1 MPSSPVPAA
10 RCHYLLDLLAQVPDP
25 RKRRGRLDAL
35 AGLLAVGIAAVIA
48 GSRSFAA
55 IGQWAADAGE
65 DVLAVLG
72 ADRGPAE
79 ESTFRRAFA
88 LLDPGLLDQ
97 VLGAWLWTRAVQ
109 VGGRLGIAID
119 GKAVRG
125 AKNKD
130 GKAPHL
136 VAALAHGIGAVLGQ
150 AAVDAKS
157 NEIPAV
163 RDLLKAFVSLAGAV
177 ITIDALHTQ
186 SDTAQVILGR
196 DADYVMTVKGNMP
209 TLYRQLKKL
218 PWARIPA
225 TSSVSKGHGRRARRT
240 IKVAL
245 APAWIGFA
253 GAAQVAQLRRTVT
266 KKGTKTVEVVY
277 LITSDRAAG
286 GCPGRRGP
294 RALAHREQAPLG
306 PRRHLSGG
314 QVPGQ
319 NRKRTPRD
327 GNAAQPGHQHPAAG
341 RPRQHRRRQPPP
353 RPRPAAHTKAA
364 SGCMTTTLP
373 GPWVSGGQIALLPS
387 AEAGSNRLLSAA
399 LSPDGTLAVT
409 GSQFGTVTIWNAPDS
424 DSGMWDWKQMNVI
437 SMPEGDAVDGMA
449 FSSDGKLLATANQS
463 GGAYVWQFP
472 SGLPEGES
480 VSAVGR
486 PLNSVMF
493 DPVNSNLVVT
503 ADDDGYAR
511 IFNVSTDKQV
521 GRSFGGGGSAMYA
534 AAFSLSLDDGKRIV
548 TASGD
553 RCPGLERIGSEADR
567 PRLRLRLPD
576 LQRRVQ
582 PRRN

>member
-25 RKRRGRLDAL
+25 RKRRGRRHAL

-88 LLDPGLLDQ
+88 LLDPGRLDQ

-109 VGGRLGIAID
+109 VGGRLVIAID

-163 RDLLKAFVSLAGAV
+163 RDLLKAFASLAGAV

-240 IKVAL
+240 IKVVL

-266 KKGTKTVEVVY
+266 NKGKKTVEVVY

-286 GCPGRRGP
+286 PAALAARVRGHWEIENKLHRASETLRRSEASRPRCACGP
-294 RALAHREQAPLG
+294 RACWAWRQRLG
-306 PRRHLSGG
+306 
-314 QVPGQ
+314 
-319 NRKRTPRD
+319 
-327 GNAAQPGHQHPAAG
+327 
-341 RPRQHRRRQPPP
+341 
-353 RPRPAAHTKAA
+353 
-364 SGCMTTTLP
+364 C
-373 GPWVSGGQIALLPS
+373 
-387 AEAGSNRLLSAA
+387 
-399 LSPDGTLAVT
+399 
-409 GSQFGTVTIWNAPDS
+409 
-424 DSGMWDWKQMNVI
+424 
-437 SMPEGDAVDGMA
+437 
-449 FSSDGKLLATANQS
+449 
-463 GGAYVWQFP
+463 
-472 SGLPEGES
+472 
-480 VSAVGR
+480 
-486 PLNSVMF
+486 
-493 DPVNSNLVVT
+493 
-503 ADDDGYAR
+503 
-511 IFNVSTDKQV
+511 
-521 GRSFGGGGSAMYA
+521 
-534 AAFSLSLDDGKRIV
+534 
-548 TASGD
+548 
-553 RCPGLERIGSEADR
+553 
-567 PRLRLRLPD
+567 
-576 LQRRVQ
+576 
-582 PRRN
+582 